1 LATREELLIV
11 ALCLKSRRE
20 EQLSRSSVGA
30 TYRPVVM
37 AAVEIRPFA
46 DEHLEGAAALLAER
60 HRRHRLA
67 EPLLPA
73 RFEEPSAARGELDAV
88 WEAAG
93 ASGAVALERGRVTG
107 FLVGAPRDPSWGSN
121 VWVEFAG
128 HAVEE
133 HELAR
138 DLYGAAAERWVE
150 EGNTRHYVLAPA
162 DPALIDAWFH
172 VGFGLQHIHAIREL
186 PDELPA
192 ERAGIQVGPAEER
205 DVDDLIEI
213 APLIQDLQARSP
225 VFGYMPPDDPDELR
239 AEILDDIAT
248 SQTGCLVAEVAD
260 RVVGNFVI
268 VPVERTRS
276 LVGLGRP
283 DGAAH
288 LGFAATRPD
297 VRGTGAGLALTDASF
312 RWAREQG
319 YAAMVTDWRA
329 TNLLSSRFWPRRG
342 FRPTFYR
349 LYRSIP

>member
-1 LATREELLIV
+1 MT
-11 ALCLKSRRE
+11 
-20 EQLSRSSVGA
+20 
-30 TYRPVVM
+30 
-37 AAVEIRPFA
+37 AVEIRPFA
-46 DEHLEGAAALLAER
+46 DEHVDGAAAVLAER
-60 HRRHRLA
+60 HRQHRLA
-67 EPLLPA
+67 EPLLAA
-73 RFEEPSAARGELDAV
+73 RFEEPSAARVELEAV
-88 WEAAG
+88 WEGAG
-93 ASGAVALERGRVTG
+93 ASGAVVLKHGRVAG
-107 FLVGAPRDPSWGSN
+107 FLVGAPRSDPPWGAN

-133 HELAR
+133 YELAR

-150 EGNTRHYVLAPA
+150 EGNTRHYVLVPA
-162 DPALIDAWFH
+162 DAALVDAWFH
-172 VGFGLQHIHAIREL
+172 VGFGLQHVHAVRKLGDEFPDIR
-186 PDELPA
+186 A
-192 ERAGIQVGPAEER
+192 EIQVGPAEER

-225 VFGYMPPDDPDELR
+225 VFGYMPAEDPDELR
-239 AEILDDIAT
+239 AEIFDDIAR
-248 SQTGCLVAEVAD
+248 SETGCLVAEVSD

-288 LGFAATRPD
+288 LGFAATRPEI
-297 VRGTGAGLALTDASF
+297 RGTGVGLALTEASF